1 MGGDE
6 AGSGDVR
13 VVRLRSVETLS
24 EAGSN
29 EDTVSVL
36 GNRGDAPS
44 APSENASSDDES
56 DGHKSD
62 TASDCSGDKKD
73 DGEKSGNDKVQQI
86 GEKKTSLITRIGHL
100 VAKAVVTS
108 ARTAVATVGGGYVLG
123 KVLDKTVPDEV
134 CVPVL
139 VHGGGALSRELL
151 QKCPSLFGTYVPPNW
166 CVNPH
171 AQTLIGFT
179 RMFTL
184 FLNYDR
190 QMVRCEDGGQV
201 ALDWL
206 VSSRFGNKTG
216 GDTKSHGMFAP
227 QSKRTAAPPS
237 ENGQPVSAD
246 TIPDASTL
254 PLDAPVFIM
263 LHGINGGSHEGPSK
277 WAVATAASR
286 GWRCVALNL
295 RGCGGAELS
304 SPKVYCAVSSA
315 DVRAAVDACH
325 LLYPAAPILLSAYSL
340 GTYVVGTYLAEE
352 DSKPGGAARRNV
364 VGAVLTSCPMEPHSS
379 YAGLSDP
386 SIPTGLMYNGMIAAK
401 LREYFFKH
409 ETAVTEHPEVDA
421 KLLNIAAMR
430 TVVDFEKAVICI
442 THGFKD
448 VDEYYAYFS
457 PGRIIPSIRT
467 PTLYVVA
474 TDDPFLGDLSSVEHS
489 IKESQFVSLA
499 HVARGGH
506 VAFLEKGVGVFGQC
520 WTDKVTG
527 EFLQGVL
534 EPRSELATQAANA
547 AGPPKTIIARN
558 HGDASKRIVARTSF
572 ACAADDDDD
581 DSGAID
587 AKL

>member
-1 MGGDE
+1 MTDTF
-6 AGSGDVR
+6 R
-13 VVRLRSVETLS
+13 VT
-24 EAGSN
+24 
-29 EDTVSVL
+29 
-36 GNRGDAPS
+36 
-44 APSENASSDDES
+44 
-56 DGHKSD
+56 
-62 TASDCSGDKKD
+62 
-73 DGEKSGNDKVQQI
+73 
-86 GEKKTSLITRIGHL
+86 IT
-100 VAKAVVTS
+100 
-108 ARTAVATVGGGYVLG
+108 
-123 KVLDKTVPDEV
+123 
-134 CVPVL
+134 
-139 VHGGGALSRELL
+139 
-151 QKCPSLFGTYVPPNW
+151 SLFGTYVPPNW

-352 DSKPGGAARRNV
+352 VRPSGLSQIQAHCFKPLFEYSSVRYYVHHKCPVFPYSTLTLADSRLTLFFLHRKDSKPGGAARRNV

-467 PTLYVVA
+467 PTLYVIA